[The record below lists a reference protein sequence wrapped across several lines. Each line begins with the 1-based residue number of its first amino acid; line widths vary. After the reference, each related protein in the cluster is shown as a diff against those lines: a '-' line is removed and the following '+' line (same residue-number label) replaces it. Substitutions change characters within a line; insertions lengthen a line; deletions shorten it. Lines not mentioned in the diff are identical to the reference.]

1 MERMS
6 FRISFLGL
14 AALAL
19 FVSACDLTD
28 LNENPNESE
37 TVTTP
42 NLLANAQIDL
52 ANNYWGGFPLGYFGN
67 PYAQYWTH
75 NQYTDETRYG
85 YPVYRPGS
93 LNAMWENYY
102 FVLNDLE
109 EIVRINEETPEEA
122 SAYGANANQV
132 AIAEIMQ
139 AWTFQVV
146 TDIWGPVPYTEAL
159 QGRTGG
165 NFSPAYTAQEEIYT
179 GIISTLTEASNMI
192 DETDVALA
200 SSDLV
205 YGGDMTKW
213 KKFANAVK
221 MRAAIRIADVM
232 PELAQQ
238 AITEALEAG
247 AFESNDDNA
256 FIPFGDAS
264 PYQNPIYENYYVS
277 GRDDWA
283 VTDVLIDLMN
293 ENEDPRRAAYATPAT
308 GDGAFVG
315 FPFGLDNGAAAARFQ
330 QGGFSRPSLRVRGEP
345 SVPAILM
352 LYDEVLF
359 IQAEAAQRGWIAGDA
374 ATLYEDAIGA
384 SMEYWGVT
392 DEGEI
397 DAYLANAPYDAGDWE
412 TVLGTQKWLALYMQG
427 VQGWSEWRRLDFGV
441 LQPPADGPSVS
452 FGRDIA
458 VRLPYPTDEANL
470 NEANLNSGL
479 EMLGAETDDQGTQLW
494 WDVQ

>member
-1 MERMS
+1 M
-6 FRISFLGL
+6 
-14 AALAL
+14 
-19 FVSACDLTD
+19 
-28 LNENPNESE
+28 
-37 TVTTP
+37 TTP

-52 ANNYWGGFPLGYFGN
+52 ADTYWGGFPLGYFGN

-93 LNAMWENYY
+93 LNGMWEDYY

-109 EIVRINEETPEEA
+109 EIVRINEATPEEA
-122 SAYGANANQV
+122 SAYGANANQI
-132 AIAEIMQ
+132 AIADAMQ

-146 TDIWGPVPYTEAL
+146 TDIWGPVPYTDAL
-159 QGRTGG
+159 EGRSEG
-165 NFSPAYTAQEEIYT
+165 NFSPAYTSQDSIYA
-179 GIISTLTEASNMI
+179 GIIDALTEASEAI
-192 DETDVALA
+192 DAEGTALG

-205 YGGDMTKW
+205 YGGDMVRW
-213 KKFANAVK
+213 KRFANSVK
-221 MRAAIRIADVM
+221 LRAAIRIADVE
-232 PELAQQ
+232 PELARA
-238 AITEALEAG
+238 AINEALEAG
-247 AFESNDDNA
+247 VFESNADNA
-256 FIPFGDAS
+256 LIPFGDAS

-283 VTDVLIDLMN
+283 VTDVLLDVMN
-293 ENEDPRRAAYATPAT
+293 ANEDPRRAAYATPAT
-308 GDGAFVG
+308 DDGAFVG

-345 SVPAILM
+345 GIPALLM

-359 IQAEAAQRGWIAGDA
+359 IQAEAAQRGWIPGDPA
-374 ATLYEDAIGA
+374 ALYEEAIRA

-392 DEGEI
+392 DQAEI
-397 DAYLANAPYDAGDWE
+397 DAYLDNVPYDAANWE

-441 LQPPADGPSVS
+441 LEPPADGPSVD

-470 NEANLNSGL
+470 NEANLEGGL